1 MNGLPSLG
9 PRGEGW
15 VLLQIVLLGSIG
27 VAGLAGPAWD
37 GPVRIMGLV
46 AGTVLAASGL
56 ALSVRGVIDLRANL
70 TALPH
75 PRDDATLVEHGVYHR
90 VRHPIYGGIILGALG
105 WGLLTASLPAL
116 LLAPL
121 TVVFFTLKSV
131 REESWLLDR
140 FDGYAAYRERT
151 HRFIPG
157 LW

>member
-1 MNGLPSLG
+1 VNGLPSLG

-15 VLLQIVLLGSIG
+15 VLLQLVLLGSIG
-27 VAGLAGPAWD
+27 IAGVAGPAWD
-37 GPVRIMGLV
+37 GPGRIMGLV

-56 ALSVRGVIDLRANL
+56 ALSVRGVVDLRTNL

-75 PRDDATLVEHGVYHR
+75 PRDDATLVEHGVYRR
-90 VRHPIYGGIILGALG
+90 VRHPIYGGIILGAFG

-116 LLAPL
+116 SLALL